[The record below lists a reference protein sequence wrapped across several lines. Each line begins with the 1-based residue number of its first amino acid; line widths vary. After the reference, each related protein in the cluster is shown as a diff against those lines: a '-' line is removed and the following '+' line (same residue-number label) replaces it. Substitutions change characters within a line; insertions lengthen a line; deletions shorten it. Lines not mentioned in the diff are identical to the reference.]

1 MSKDKVAS
9 KREQSQTGLDSA
21 EREQVRCGS
30 IKDKVIDEQNAAKER
45 EQADTDAL
53 VKEIN
58 TAIRDG
64 INQWADVMLESEVKQ
79 WAYRL
84 DYFPRDLMNAIYIF
98 QHVASNIGIKAGRIS
113 EQNTEEFGHRL
124 RQLVIDMTG
133 YDPHGILNDLAIEGK
148 EAAQ

>member
-1 MSKDKVAS
+1 MSK
-9 KREQSQTGLDSA
+9 T
-21 EREQVRCGS
+21 
-30 IKDKVIDEQNAAKER
+30 KDKVIDEQNAAKER
-45 EQADTDAL
+45 EQAETNAL
-53 VKEIN
+53 KEIN

-79 WAYRL
+79 WACRL

-98 QHVASNIGIKAGRIS
+98 QHVASNIGIKAGRID

>member
-1 MSKDKVAS
+1 MSK
-9 KREQSQTGLDSA
+9 TT
-21 EREQVRCGS
+21 
-30 IKDKVIDEQNAAKER
+30 DKVIDEQNAAKER
-45 EQADTDAL
+45 GQAETDAL

-148 EAAQ
+148 EDAQ

>member
-1 MSKDKVAS
+1 MSK
-9 KREQSQTGLDSA
+9 TT
-21 EREQVRCGS
+21 
-30 IKDKVIDEQNAAKER
+30 DKVIDELNAAKER
-45 EQADTDAL
+45 EQGRAETDAL

>member
-1 MSKDKVAS
+1 MSKTKVAS

-30 IKDKVIDEQNAAKER
+30 IKDKVIDEANA
-45 EQADTDAL
+45 L
-53 VKEIN
+53 KEIN

-79 WAYRL
+79 WACRL

-133 YDPHGILNDLAIEGK
+133 YDPHGILNDLAKEGK

>member
-1 MSKDKVAS
+1 MSKNKVAS

-30 IKDKVIDEQNAAKER
+30 IKDKVIDEANA
-45 EQADTDAL
+45 L
-53 VKEIN
+53 KEIN

-79 WAYRL
+79 WACRL
-84 DYFPRDLMNAIYIF
+84 DYFPRDLINAIYIF

-113 EQNTEEFGHRL
+113 EQNTEEFGSRL

-148 EAAQ
+148 EDAQ

>member
-1 MSKDKVAS
+1 MSKT
-9 KREQSQTGLDSA
+9 Q
-21 EREQVRCGS
+21 
-30 IKDKVIDEQNAAKER
+30 DKVIDEANA
-45 EQADTDAL
+45 L
-53 VKEIN
+53 KEIN

-64 INQWADVMLESEVKQ
+64 INQWADVMLESEAKQ

-84 DYFPRDLMNAIYIF
+84 NYFPRDLMNAIYIF

-133 YDPHGILNDLAIEGK
+133 YDPHGILNDLAIDGK
-148 EAAQ
+148 EAVQ

>member
-1 MSKDKVAS
+1 MSK
-9 KREQSQTGLDSA
+9 TT
-21 EREQVRCGS
+21 
-30 IKDKVIDEQNAAKER
+30 DKVIDEQNAAIER
-45 EQADTDAL
+45 EQGGAGTSHDEREQGQAETDAL

-148 EAAQ
+148 EAAK

>member
-1 MSKDKVAS
+1 MSKT
-9 KREQSQTGLDSA
+9 Q
-21 EREQVRCGS
+21 
-30 IKDKVIDEQNAAKER
+30 DKVIDEQNAAIER
-45 EQADTDAL
+45 EQGGAGTSHAECEQGRSETNAL
-53 VKEIN
+53 KEIN

-113 EQNTEEFGHRL
+113 EQNTEEFGQRL

-148 EAAQ
+148 EDAQ

>member
-1 MSKDKVAS
+1 MAMSK
-9 KREQSQTGLDSA
+9 T
-21 EREQVRCGS
+21 
-30 IKDKVIDEQNAAKER
+30 KDKVIDEQNAAKER
-45 EQADTDAL
+45 EQGQAETDAL

-133 YDPHGILNDLAIEGK
+133 YDPHGILSDLEK
-148 EAAQ
+148 ETTDSTDSTD

>member
-30 IKDKVIDEQNAAKER
+30 IKDKVIDEQNA
-45 EQADTDAL
+45 L
-53 VKEIN
+53 KEIN

-98 QHVASNIGIKAGRIS
+98 QHVASNIGIKAGRID

-133 YDPHGILNDLAIEGK
+133 YDPHGILNDLAIKGK

>member
-1 MSKDKVAS
+1 MSKNKVAS

-30 IKDKVIDEQNAAKER
+30 IKDKVIDEANA
-45 EQADTDAL
+45 L
-53 VKEIN
+53 KEIN

-133 YDPHGILNDLAIEGK
+133 YDPHGILNDLAKEGK

>member
-1 MSKDKVAS
+1 MSKNKVAS

-30 IKDKVIDEQNAAKER
+30 IKDKVIDELNA
-45 EQADTDAL
+45 L
-53 VKEIN
+53 KEIN

-79 WAYRL
+79 WACRL

-113 EQNTEEFGHRL
+113 EQNTEEFGNRL